1 MMMNAC
7 AVLYAAADINA
18 LDRLIESLTRLAPPG
33 TFFSFTFNIYPLVA
47 LILVSITCGAVGSL
61 VVGSRLAFFSD
72 ALAHSAF
79 AGVSIGFI
87 SFALCIGRGQ
97 SSADLFW
104 TWVTPIMVGFGV
116 LVALGIGLVRN
127 RTGLSSDTVIGV
139 FFAGS
144 IGLAAMLRRIFQS
157 RQLFNLEDFLFG
169 DPMNVRGS
177 ALLSLALL
185 VPVTALVLC
194 FIYNSLL
201 LSSFNHSLALSRGLH
216 VRLANYL
223 FIVLL
228 ALIVN
233 LCLRTVGALLI
244 NALLVVPG
252 ATAANISRNMRE
264 LFWWTVGL
272 CVAVSVVGDVASWEI
287 EVGRGVP
294 VGIPGTIILL
304 SVILFF
310 LSMFAGARRVRPA
323 EKEGIAPQPVK
334 MS

>member
-1 MMMNAC
+1 MMNAG
-7 AVLYAAADINA
+7 AVLFANADANW
-18 LDRLIESLTRLAPPG
+18 LDNLIDALTRHAPPN
-33 TFFSFTFNIYPLVA
+33 TFFSYSFTVYPLLA
-47 LILVSITCGAVGSL
+47 LILVSFSCGAVGSL
-61 VVGSRLAFFSD
+61 VVGGRLAFFSD

-79 AGVSIGFI
+79 AGISIGFI
-87 SFALCIGRGQ
+87 SFALSVGRGQ
-97 SSADLFW
+97 SSAELFW
-104 TWVTPIMVGFGV
+104 SWATPIMVGFGV
-116 LVALGIGLVRN
+116 LVALGIGFVRN

-169 DPMNVRGS
+169 DPGNVRGP

-185 VPVTALVLC
+185 VPVTAILLC
-194 FIYNSLL
+194 FIYNTLL
-201 LSSFNHSLALSRGLH
+201 LSSFNNSLALSRGMH
-216 VRLANYL
+216 IRLANYL

-252 ATAANISRNMRE
+252 ATAANISRNMRQ

-272 CVAVSVVGDVASWEI
+272 CVAISVIGDVVSWEI
-287 EVGRGVP
+287 EVGLGVP
-294 VGIPGTIILL
+294 VGIPGTIILF
-304 SVILFF
+304 SVFLFF
-310 LSMFAGARRVRPA
+310 LSMFVGAFRPRPA
-323 EKEGIAPQPVK
+323 QKEEMPPQTGGA
-334 MS
+334 